1 MHYLIPFVLLVFS
14 QCALLQNPAQV
25 EVLARNSMDL
35 GVKKAHLSAKQIE
48 TIRTILTDIKP
59 VLYAALSQDPDTI
72 AQVTTTFLAQY
83 DESVSALVNTVLQV
97 GLVEVQKLLKDK
109 DLQQAREI
117 IDATLKG
124 GLAGLP

>member
-1 MHYLIPFVLLVFS
+1 MRYLIPFVFLVFS

-25 EVLARNSMDL
+25 EILARNSMDL

-83 DESVSALVNTVLQV
+83 DESVSALVNTVLQI

-117 IDATLKG
+117 IDATLNG

>member
-25 EVLARNSMDL
+25 EILARNSMDL

-72 AQVTTTFLAQY
+72 ANVATTFLQQY
-83 DESVSALVNTVLQV
+83 DESVSALVNTVLQI

>member
-25 EVLARNSMDL
+25 EILARNSMDL

-72 AQVTTTFLAQY
+72 AQVTTTFLDQY
-83 DESVSALVNTVLQV
+83 DESVSALVNTVLQI